1 MSPSLPLSLSLRIL
15 RVFAVKLKPDT
26 VDVTIGGR
34 PSKHFGRFKRFYA
47 SDTRTVT
54 TGGREI

>member
-1 MSPSLPLSLSLRIL
+1 MPLPLFSRIL

-34 PSKHFGRFKRFYA
+34 PSKHFGQFERFYA

-54 TGGREI
+54 TDGREI